1 MTIKFK
7 IKEKR
12 EERGMSLRELEEK
25 TGIEREHLS
34 DLENNKITAD
44 EVLFAEMVVIAD
56 ALAFRIT
63 DLYELGSIEIKGI
76 GDF

>member
-12 EERGMSLRELEEK
+12 EEKGMSLRELEER
-25 TGIEREHLS
+25 TGIEREYLA
-34 DLENNKITAD
+34 DLENNKISAD

-63 DLYELGSIEIKGI
+63 DLYELGSVEIKGI
-76 GDF
+76 GEF

>member
-1 MTIKFK
+1 MTITFK

-12 EERGMSLRELEEK
+12 EERGISLRELEEK
-25 TGIEREHLS
+25 TGIDREYLA
-34 DLENNKITAD
+34 DLENNKISAD

-63 DLYELGSIEIKGI
+63 DLYELGSVEIKGI
-76 GDF
+76 GEF

>member
-25 TGIEREHLS
+25 TRIEREHLS

>member
-1 MTIKFK
+1 
-7 IKEKR
+7 
-12 EERGMSLRELEEK
+12 MSLRELEEK

>member
-44 EVLFAEMVVIAD
+44 EVLFSDKVVIAD

>member
-12 EERGMSLRELEEK
+12 EEKGMSLRELEEK
-25 TGIEREHLS
+25 TGIEREYLA
-34 DLENNKITAD
+34 DLENNQIAAD

-63 DLYELGSIEIKGI
+63 DLYELGSVEIKGI
-76 GDF
+76 GEF

>member
-1 MTIKFK
+1 MTITFK

-12 EERGMSLRELEEK
+12 KERGTSLRELEEI
-25 TGIEREHLS
+25 TGIERGYLA
-34 DLENNKITAD
+34 DLENNKIPAD

-56 ALAFRIT
+56 ALALKIT

-76 GDF
+76 GEF